1 MFTVTPIQPHDCCR
15 SLQFLP
21 HDAGRTPRTGH
32 FGKLVKSEPTFVVMP
47 ELIKLRERVISGV
60 SQGPPGLIQVGSST
74 APDFH
79 QLLIGHSP
87 IMQHRAP
94 RACRQR
100 HAPN

>member
-1 MFTVTPIQPHDCCR
+1 MFKVTAIQPHDCCR
-15 SLQFLP
+15 SPQFLP
-21 HDAGRTPRTGH
+21 HDAVRTGH
-32 FGKLVKSEPTFVVMP
+32 FGKLVKSEPKFVVMP
-47 ELIKLRERVISGV
+47 ELIKLRERVIAGA

-79 QLLIGHSP
+79 QLLNGHSS